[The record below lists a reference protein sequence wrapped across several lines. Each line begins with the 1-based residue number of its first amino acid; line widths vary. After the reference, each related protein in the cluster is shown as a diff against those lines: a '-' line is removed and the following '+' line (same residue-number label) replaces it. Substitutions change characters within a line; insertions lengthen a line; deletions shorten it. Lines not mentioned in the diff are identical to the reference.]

1 MRKKTTAILSI
12 GEIRDFD
19 SFCKLHKEK
28 RYIKE
33 SGFEYKAV
41 TYDHILKEKDLDIE
55 ADNVIIVPF
64 FPFKYWDKKI
74 ENKKYRGLYGNISFR
89 DKFLVFCKM
98 IESKIDKKLSGKK
111 YSYLNDLKKCAY
123 YRDKKTML
131 RKLESGGVNVP
142 RRIDTKSPER
152 IIKEVE
158 KGGKFFV
165 KPRCGSMGKGITY
178 LEEGN
183 WQTNFKF
190 WKKRIR
196 NRYSDYGW
204 KFRKVTNNPY
214 FLRELAKKDFVIEE
228 AIDALRVGKHK
239 VDFRVYVF
247 GGKVSYIYPRMNVS
261 ESITTNISQGGKGR
275 PSLTNKLPKSVV
287 SKMVKEACKVAKVLD
302 LSFIGVDVIIDR
314 GMKKAYIVDVNMFP
328 GFPKRRTFKLARKLV
343 DVLPRK

>member
-1 MRKKTTAILSI
+1 MTKKKTAILSI
-12 GEIRDFD
+12 GEICDFD
-19 SFCKLHKEK
+19 SFLKLHKEK
-28 RYIKE
+28 RYIKK
-33 SGFEYKAV
+33 SGFEYKTV

-64 FPFKYWDKKI
+64 FPFKYWNKNI
-74 ENKKYRGLYGNISFR
+74 ENKNYPGLYGNISFR
-89 DKFLVFCKM
+89 DKFLTFCKM
-98 IESKIDKKLSGKK
+98 VEGKIDKQLSGKK

-131 RKLESGGVNVP
+131 RKLEAGGVNVP

-158 KGGKFFV
+158 NGGKFFV

-178 LEEGN
+178 LEKDN

-204 KFRKVTNNPY
+204 KFRKVTNNSS
-214 FLRELAKKDFVIEE
+214 FLNDLVKKDFVIEE

-247 GGKVSYIYPRMNVS
+247 SGKVPYIYPRVNVS

-275 PSLTNKLPKSVV
+275 PSLMNKLPEAVV
-287 SKMVKEACKVAKVLD
+287 GKIIREARKVAKVLD
-302 LSFIGVDVIIDR
+302 LGFIGVDVIIDR

-328 GFPKRRTFKLARKLV
+328 GFPKRRTFKIARNLI